1 MYKECLETK
10 GVLLMQKLPKE
21 KSKNIQLK
29 YKKNLIFTIIQKK
42 KRTK

>member
-29 YKKNLIFTIIQKK
+29 YKKKSNFYNYTKK
-42 KRTK
+42 KKN